1 MPRVQPFFGRKKT
14 KDAGALFLMYTE
26 VRELTKRNGGGRG
39 CVCGGGGGGGGR
51 QTDEGGTGKAD
62 RLAGSQAGTKRQRDR
77 GNRVRHTQ
85 RFIKTE

>member
-26 VRELTKRNGGGRG
+26 VRELTKRDGGGRG
-39 CVCGGGGGGGGR
+39 GGGADR
-51 QTDEGGTGKAD
+51 QMREEQAD

-77 GNRVRHTQ
+77 GNRETHTQ
-85 RFIKTE
+85 RFIKIE